1 VSARTGSQNQQKNMK
16 KTVTKVI
23 TNSKGESYDIIVD
36 EEHAYLFDKHSYHMQ
51 LGKHTNYVAR
61 NVRHPVS
68 GRQTKVYLH
77 NDIMQTPKGMVVDH
91 LDSNGQNNSTENMEI
106 VTNMENTARG
116 KRGISVT
123 GLRGVTPYRDRR
135 RPHSPTVFMAQAFI
149 DGKSTTLG
157 VRPTRIEAARLHDA
171 AVEAEDGNGSRSN
184 RAHPR
189 NKELYD
195 RLTEEERQGVAD
207 ISF

>member
-1 VSARTGSQNQQKNMK
+1 MK

-23 TNSKGESYDIIVD
+23 TNRKGESYDIIVD
-36 EEHAYLFDKHSYHMQ
+36 EEHAYLFDKHSYHMK
-51 LGKHTNYVAR
+51 LEKHTNYVAR

-68 GRQTKVYLH
+68 GLRTKVYLH
-77 NDIMQTPKGMVVDH
+77 NDIMPPPKGMFVDH
-91 LDSNGQNNSTENMEI
+91 IDGNGQNNSEENMEH
-106 VTNMENTARG
+106 VTNMENVARG

-123 GLRGVTPYRDRR
+123 GLRGVSPDRN
-135 RPHSPTVFMAQAFI
+135 PHSPTVFQATAFI
-149 DGKSTTLG
+149 DGKRTNLG
-157 VRPTRIEAARLHDA
+157 TRPTRIEAARLHDA
-171 AVEAEDGNGSRSN
+171 AVEAEDGNGARSN

-207 ISF
+207 VSF